1 MCGAA
6 DHMTSTPSASVLPF
20 HQLRGRVGRG
30 DSGSA
35 SLLMTPLAETAK
47 ARLGS
52 CASDD
57 GFLHRGGGI
66 YAAAAAARH
75 DRANAELRLADLAW

>member
-1 MCGAA
+1 
-6 DHMTSTPSASVLPF
+6 
-20 HQLRGRVGRG
+20 
-30 DSGSA
+30 
-35 SLLMTPLAETAK
+35 MTPLAETAK